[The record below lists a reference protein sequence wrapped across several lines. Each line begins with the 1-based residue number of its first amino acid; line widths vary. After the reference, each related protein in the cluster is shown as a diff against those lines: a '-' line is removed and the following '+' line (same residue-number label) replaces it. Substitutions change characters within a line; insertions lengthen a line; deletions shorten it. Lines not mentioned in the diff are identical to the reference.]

1 MSVTT
6 NTEATKAEDNTEAEA
21 TGTALAEVS
30 APLTGRTLTEE
41 ETAKAKAEEERAAI
55 IAKRT
60 EALAAL
66 AKAETEEA
74 KAEALAIAASFG
86 DLYVGDRITEV
97 RETILPALLAD
108 WRYTAGVAFDLSSA
122 GFQPYAIAMA
132 LDSTLTE
139 EEAKHNTVRTRATR
153 LAMGGKYHRLAGL
166 PTDDTRTEDMRA
178 AGNRSPEAL
187 DVLYVAA
194 LAESK
199 SASLKNVRT
208 KYDRAVKAAIAEAAK
223 AEALA
228 AIRAEAE
235 ATKAEEEATKADT
248 ETEAESGAEEATKA
262 TESGAEAEANTEASE
277 TESGAESGAESGS
290 QGPRSAGGVSNTEA
304 EAEERVTRPTL
315 APNGPGAEAG
325 VTLTEDTVS
334 TWPEA
339 KFVSA
344 FVIIATEAS
353 RRKSLTDASRTEMR
367 RVLAIL
373 GKANTVAPRV
383 LTPTEVAEAKAKA
396 EAESK
401 AKAEAT
407 AKATKATRA
416 TRAAK

>member
-235 ATKAEEEATKADT
+235 ATKAEEEATKAET

-262 TESGAEAEANTEASE
+262 TESGAEAEANTEATE
-277 TESGAESGAESGS
+277 TESGAESGAESG

-325 VTLTEDTVS
+325 VILTEDTVS

-407 AKATKATRA
+407 AKTTKATRA